1 MSDETRPIPLAPE
14 TLLVVLYALIDWV
27 LRQGGFGFLS
37 GIWDELL
44 LILIVGFYV
53 VRIGVYHLRPRGS
66 SLLVPIA
73 LYGAVMIF
81 LVLVNSPNRGIAIAG
96 VRVMVEYILWFFVGY
111 NLVFSRMQARA
122 LVDAFLLVSVL
133 IGLYGIYQY
142 IVGVEIP
149 TTWIDSKVE
158 TSLKTRVFSILGS
171 PNVLGSL
178 MMMSLPISMACMLGT
193 KSWVKKAVY
202 AGAVGILAITLLF
215 TYSRGAWLAVMLAVV
230 LLGFWLDRRIIY
242 ALIIAALLTPVALPT
257 VYDRLA
263 YMVTPEYQASSE
275 RGGRIGRWGQAIN
288 YWQHRPALGV
298 GLGQFGGAVAAQ
310 NFPDDSFYVDNW
322 YLKVGTETGWVGL
335 GSTLL
340 LFVVCLNAGRRA
352 SRRTRGRYSRYMAT
366 GLLAG
371 LTGVLAHNAVEN
383 IFEVPMMAVYF
394 WFFLGLLLALP
405 GLPPPEEAEDSQV
418 RI

>member
-1 MSDETRPIPLAPE
+1 MENSKSIPLAPE
-14 TLLVVLYALIDWV
+14 TLLVVLYALIDWG
-27 LRQGGFGFLS
+27 LRQGSLGFLS
-37 GIWDELL
+37 GSWDELL
-44 LILIVGFYV
+44 LILVVGFYV
-53 VRIGVYHLRPRGS
+53 IRVGIYHLRPRGS
-66 SLLVPIA
+66 SLLLPI
-73 LYGAVMIF
+73 LIYIAVMFF
-81 LVLVNSPNRGIAIAG
+81 LLLVNSPNRSIGIAG
-96 VRVMVEYILWFFVGY
+96 MRVMVEYILWFFVGY

-133 IGLYGIYQY
+133 IALYGIYQY
-142 IVGVEIP
+142 VVGVEIP
-149 TTWIDSKVE
+149 SAWIDSKVE

-178 MMMSLPISMACMLGT
+178 MMMTLPISLACILGT
-193 KSWVKKAVY
+193 RSWLKKAVY
-202 AGAVGILAITLLF
+202 TGAAGILALTLLY

-275 RGGRIGRWGQAIN
+275 RGGRIGRWDQALD

-310 NFPDDSFYVDNW
+310 KFPDDSFYVDNW
-322 YLKVGTETGWVGL
+322 YLKVGTETGWLGL

-340 LFVVCLNAGRRA
+340 LFVFCLNAGRRA
-352 SRRTRGRYSRYMAT
+352 AQRTGGKFTRYMAT

-405 GLPPPEEAEDSQV
+405 DLSPPTEELPEV
-418 RI
+418 I